1 MNTVNRRAFLA
12 TAAVGLCTTPGTSLL
27 QASQQIHG
35 SQTPQSP
42 RISFANALNFSSFVQ
57 NKEKLALSAVMA
69 MRPIACKAGS
79 YPSGSL
85 FLFPFSQRNSQA
97 SSAAAFL
104 PGSDAG
110 APLIATAPMATLGLP
125 PDEFFCH
132 YVIQAPPQSF
142 IGCEVGAPVAHN
154 DSRGPWHGNVVI
166 AGETVGFRWTSSNL
180 NDPWFGGSRWI
191 PESDEGN
198 PCRDRFI
205 DGVRHA
211 AALVTR
217 PGNWDVS

>member
-27 QASQQIHG
+27 QALQQIHG
-35 SQTPQSP
+35 RQIPQSP
-42 RISFANALNFSSFVQ
+42 HLAFANALNFSSFAQ

-69 MRPIACKAGS
+69 MRPVACKVGS
-79 YPSGSL
+79 YPFGSL
-85 FLFPFSQRNSQA
+85 FLFPFSQCNSEV

-110 APLIATAPMATLGLP
+110 SPLIATAPMATLGLP
-125 PDEFFCH
+125 LDEFFCH

-142 IGCEVGAPVAHN
+142 VSCEVGGPIAQN
-154 DSRGPWHGNVVI
+154 DSRGPWHGNAMI
-166 AGETVGFRWTSSNL
+166 AGEAIGFRWTSSNM
-180 NDPWFGGSRWI
+180 NHPWFGGSRWI
-191 PESDEGN
+191 PGSADGN
-198 PCRDRFI
+198 SWRDRFI

-217 PGNWDVS
+217 PGSWDVS